1 MQIDFPGITLQQ
13 DATALV
19 LHSSYPLRVLSSA
32 VVGGGFT
39 RTQTIINRHVDKH
52 YDCSDPIR
60 DLHSF
65 ATQRGI
71 VDFVGLLTAVWI
83 HKARSVTLR
92 VGELTV
98 CAVIT
103 AGVSNAVAAGLSE
116 PQSVQA
122 GTINIVILVD
132 GNLSPAAMVNAM
144 MTITEAKTAVLMKR
158 RVQTPEGYSATG
170 TSTDAVVLA
179 CTERGAER
187 VYGGPA
193 TEVGYL
199 IGRCVR
205 DCLELALDAT

>member
-1 MQIDFPGITLQQ
+1 MQLDFPGMTVEQ
-13 DATALV
+13 DAAALV
-19 LHSSYPLRVLSSA
+19 LHSEQPLHVLSSA
-32 VVGGGFT
+32 VVGGGFVQ
-39 RTQTIINRHVDKH
+39 TQTIINLHVDKH

-60 DLHSF
+60 DLHCF
-65 ATQRGI
+65 AAGRGI
-71 VDFVGLLTAVWI
+71 ADFVGLLTAVWM

-92 VGELTV
+92 AGDLTV

-103 AGVSNAVAAGLSE
+103 AGVSNAVAAGLDE
-116 PQSVQA
+116 PQTVQA
-122 GTINIVILVD
+122 GTINTVILVD

-158 RVQTPEGYSATG
+158 RLQTPEGYSATG

-179 CTERGAER
+179 CTERGAEH

>member
-1 MQIDFPGITLQQ
+1 MHIDFPGITLQQ
-13 DATALV
+13 DTAALV
-19 LHSSYPLRVLSSA
+19 LHSGHPLQVLSSA

-39 RTQTIINRHVDKH
+39 QAQTIINRHVDKH

-71 VDFVGLLTAVWI
+71 ADFVGLLTAVWI

-92 VGELTV
+92 AGELTV
-98 CAVIT
+98 CAVMT
-103 AGVSNAVAAGLSE
+103 AGVSNAVAAGLNE

-122 GTINIVILVD
+122 GTINSVILVD

-158 RVQTPEGYSATG
+158 RVQTPEGYPATG

-179 CTERGAER
+179 CTGRGAEH
-187 VYGGPA
+187 VYGGTA

-205 DCLELALDAT
+205 ECLELALDAT